1 MGDMVGLKHFGKLP
15 SGKEGQYDRWVLSIF
30 VDEPYSKEKFGERRG
45 GILSTV
51 DYSRFVGSKP
61 HEMNNLDYMEMYWK
75 KAQGLTEDNKLS
87 VYKRY
92 FGWGVINHA
101 LPTRLVPYSVIE
113 DELPF
118 LPDNIKE
125 VYRRGGLPYF
135 SEVRRHITLEQAK
148 NMLRD
153 GTLYFWVLHSDDKFR

>member
-1 MGDMVGLKHFGKLP
+1 MGDMVDLKHFGKVP
-15 SGKEGQYDRWVLSIF
+15 SGKEGQYDRWVLSIS

-113 DELPF
+113 GELPF
-118 LPDNIKE
+118 LPDNMKE